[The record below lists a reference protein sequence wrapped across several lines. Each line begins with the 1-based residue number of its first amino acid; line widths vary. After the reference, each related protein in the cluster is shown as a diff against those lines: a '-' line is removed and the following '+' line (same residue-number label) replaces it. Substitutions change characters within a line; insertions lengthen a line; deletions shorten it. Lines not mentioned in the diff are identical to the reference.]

1 MVKNLHLLNQ
11 FVNLSSSSRRQ
22 SILNEMTTL
31 MSKGISCHQCSGP
44 CCTYKS
50 NSMQI
55 TVLEAVDII
64 QFLNSENRINADL
77 VLQLEENIAQFR
89 LSQWLGTGKTN
100 LRKTYTCPF
109 FENTIK
115 GCSISRNSKPI
126 GCLAFNPVEPNI
138 TDGGSCKSNLSLL
151 LARESEFHSSETEIN
166 TKLKLSLNLYWA
178 KAPIPVAIIDVLN
191 ALEKL

>member
-11 FVNLSSSSRRQ
+11 FVNLSSSLRRQ

-31 MSKGISCHQCSGP
+31 KNKGINCHQCSGP
-44 CCTYKS
+44 CCTFES

-55 TVLEAVDII
+55 TALEAVDII

-77 VLQLEENIAQFR
+77 ILDLEENITQFR
-89 LSQWLGTGKTN
+89 LNQWSGTGKTN

-109 FENTIK
+109 FENAIK

-138 TDGGSCKSNLSLL
+138 TNGGSCKSNLSLL
-151 LARESEFHSSETEIN
+151 LSRESDFQSSETEIN
-166 TKLKLSLNLYWA
+166 TKLKQLLNLYWD
-178 KAPIPVAIIDVLN
+178 KAPIPVALIDVLK
-191 ALEKL
+191 ALDKI